1 MKGLQGLPAQP
12 GQGRQGREHLG
23 AAIGQ
28 VVVGVEDAAG
38 QLDQFALITQQ
49 QQAAHADLGRRHEQ
63 GSEPV
68 ARLEQKLR
76 RQPQPGRQIEPV
88 LTDHQHQIAA
98 ESRRCGA
105 FAQSRKGLGQLVG
118 AGAALHLSLGADQGQ
133 AIHHPKGGIAG
144 ALGQTPALWN
154 HHLQL
159 QTPSLRQ
166 QGPQVALEQLFGI
179 GRHARLTTGL
189 QHPNPFASPQLEPL
203 AWPLQPAQ
211 LHP

>member
-1 MKGLQGLPAQP
+1 M
-12 GQGRQGREHLG
+12 
-23 AAIGQ
+23 
-28 VVVGVEDAAG
+28 VVGVEDAAR

-49 QQAAHADLGRRHEQ
+49 QQAAHPGLGRRHEQ
-63 GSEPV
+63 RSEPV
-68 ARLEQKLR
+68 ARLEQQIR
-76 RQPQPGRQIEPV
+76 WQTQPGRQIEPV
-88 LTDHQHQIAA
+88 LTDHQHQITA

-118 AGAALHLSLGADQGQ
+118 ARAALHLSLGADQGQ
-133 AIHHPKGGIAG
+133 AIHHPKSRIAG
-144 ALGQTPALWN
+144 ALGQAPALWN

-159 QTPSLRQ
+159 QTPSRRH

-189 QHPNPFASPQLEPL
+189 QHPHPLAGPQLKPL